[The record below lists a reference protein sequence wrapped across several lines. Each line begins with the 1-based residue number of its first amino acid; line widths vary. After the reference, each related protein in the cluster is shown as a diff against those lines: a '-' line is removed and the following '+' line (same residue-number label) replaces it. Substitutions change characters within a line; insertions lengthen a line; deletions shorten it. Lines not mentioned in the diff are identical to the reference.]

1 MSARDVG
8 RFRWAICALLFAA
21 CLVNYM
27 DRQVLGLLKG
37 ELSAALHWSER
48 DYGVITICFQASYAL
63 GQVLTGPLVE
73 WIGLKTAYGGAMI
86 FWSLAAAAHA
96 LTRSVVGFSGARL
109 ALGLGESANFP
120 AAIRTVAEWFPPK
133 ERSIATGIF
142 NTGSNVGSMI
152 APVLVPWLYL
162 AFGWQMTFV
171 LLGAAGLA
179 WLVAWLVWFDPPEKS
194 RRVRPAELAHIR
206 DGVATNAGAAI
217 SWRRLLGYREAW
229 AYYGTC
235 VLVGP
240 VWWFYGFWLPDFFG
254 KQFHLDLKHF
264 GPPLVVIAIVTCLGS
279 IGGGGLSAWLLKRG
293 WSLNRARKTTS
304 LLCAC
309 CTLPVIFAP
318 RVESMWL
325 ATAFFAL
332 AAAAHQGWSAT
343 MYTVVSDIFPRGAV
357 GSVVGFGGTLA
368 SLVSL
373 AFFWYVSNHLEG
385 EGNYRDILLI
395 CGSAYVIA
403 WTIFQLGVPRI
414 KPVAIDSSPS

>member
-1 MSARDVG
+1 MG
-8 RFRWAICALLFAA
+8 RYRWVICALLFTA

-37 ELSAALHWSER
+37 ELSTALHWSEK
-48 DYGVITICFQASYAL
+48 DYGVITICFQAAYAL
-63 GQVLTGPLVE
+63 GQILTGPLIELV
-73 WIGLKTAYGGAMI
+73 GLKSAYAGAI
-86 FWSLAAAAHA
+86 VFWSLAAAAHA
-96 LTRSVVGFSGARL
+96 LTRSVFGFSVARL

-133 ERSIATGIF
+133 ERSLATGIF

-152 APVLVPWLYL
+152 APVLVPWLYV
-162 AFGWQMTFV
+162 AFGWQMAFV

-179 WLVAWLVWFDPPEKS
+179 WLVGWLVWFDSPEKS
-194 RRVRPAELAHIR
+194 RRVSPAELAYLR
-206 DGVATNAGAAI
+206 AGVAANADATI
-217 SWRRLLGYREAW
+217 PWRRLLRYREAW

-264 GPPLVVIAIVTCLGS
+264 GPPLVTIAIVTCLGS
-279 IGGGGLSAWLLKRG
+279 IGGGGLSAWFLSRG
-293 WSLNRARKTTS
+293 WPLNRARKTTS
-304 LLCAC
+304 LICAC

-318 RVESMWL
+318 RVESVWL

-343 MYTVVSDIFPRGAV
+343 MYTVVSDIFPKGAV

-373 AFFWYVSNHLEG
+373 AFFWYVSNELQG
-385 EGNYRDILLI
+385 EGSYRTILLL
-395 CGSAYVIA
+395 CGSAYVVA
-403 WTIFQLGVPRI
+403 WIVFHLGVPRI
-414 KPVAIDSSPS
+414 KPVAIDPSPS